1 MNVEFHPKFNKDIDA
16 IKLPRVAQAV
26 EQIILSAEAAAKL
39 SDIPNLQKMKGAV
52 NTYRIRTGTYR
63 IGLFVKN
70 DTLIFTRILH
80 RRDIYRSFP

>member
-26 EQIILSAEAAAKL
+26 EQIIFAAEAAAKL
-39 SDIPNLQKMKGAV
+39 GDIPNLQKMKGAV
-52 NTYRIRTGTYR
+52 NAYRIRTGTYR

-80 RRDIYRSFP
+80 RRDIYRYFP